1 MLQQIPQKLKEV
13 PEITEKI
20 YIRKLK
26 NLEEMD
32 KWINSG
38 LSLNKMETEHLNK
51 LIAGK
56 GNNSAIKSL
65 TKNKSLG
72 LDEFASGF
80 FFQIF

>member
-32 KWINSG
+32 K
-38 LSLNKMETEHLNK
+38 
-51 LIAGK
+51 
-56 GNNSAIKSL
+56 
-65 TKNKSLG
+65 
-72 LDEFASGF
+72 
-80 FFQIF
+80 